1 MRTLVNLFPFC
12 GGKRG
17 FWLRK
22 FGELWAKQNQADIFL
37 ARLPRTFCVLL
48 TLREGGDIK
57 CLFPPVFCFTSY
69 LFISVIRNTSGG

>member
-1 MRTLVNLFPFC
+1 MRTLVSLFPFC

-22 FGELWAKQNQADIFL
+22 FGELWAKQNQADVFL

-48 TLREGGDIK
+48 TLREGGYKMLISPSF
-57 CLFPPVFCFTSY
+57 LFY
-69 LFISVIRNTSGG
+69 LISIYLCY